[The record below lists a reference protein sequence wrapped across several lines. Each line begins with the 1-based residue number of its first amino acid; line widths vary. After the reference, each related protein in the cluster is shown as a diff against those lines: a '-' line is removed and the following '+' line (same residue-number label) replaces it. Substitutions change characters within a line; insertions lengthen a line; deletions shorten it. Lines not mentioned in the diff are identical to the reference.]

1 MLDFI
6 KTKKFAIILSH
17 QGPDGDSV
25 GSSVSLS
32 LYLSKIGVSNKIIFP
47 DHFPNYLSWMRGLD
61 NSLIASDGLE
71 SVTDSINKSDLIF
84 CLDFNHRS
92 RLGKDLKELIS
103 ACVDKYV
110 IVLDHHTNPE
120 NFGDFEIIDEK
131 ASSTCELVFN
141 FINSNGDLNLIDI
154 PIAEAIYTG
163 LVTDTGSFKY
173 NSVSSSTHNIASK
186 LKDIGLKHSEI
197 HNKIFDQNS
206 VSKINLLGYALQKI
220 KVDLKSSLAYL
231 VLSEKELNKFDYKK
245 GDSEGFVNFCLSI
258 KGVENAVFLRE
269 DKELIKMSFRSKGKV
284 KVNEFSSKYYGG
296 GGHKNAAG
304 GAINKKDLNKV
315 VDELI
320 ENFRSFCNV

>member
-6 KTKKFAIILSH
+6 KTKKFAIIRSH

>member
-103 ACVDKYV
+103 ASVDKYV

-163 LVTDTGSFKY
+163 LVTDTGSFKF

>member
-61 NSLIASDGLE
+61 NSLIASDNLE
-71 SVTDSINKSDLIF
+71 PVTDSINKSDLIF

-163 LVTDTGSFKY
+163 LITDTGSFKY

-186 LKDIGLKHSEI
+186 FKDIGLKHSEI

>member
-120 NFGDFEIIDEK
+120 NFGDLEIIDEK

>member
-32 LYLSKIGVSNKIIFP
+32 LYLSKIVVSNKIIFP